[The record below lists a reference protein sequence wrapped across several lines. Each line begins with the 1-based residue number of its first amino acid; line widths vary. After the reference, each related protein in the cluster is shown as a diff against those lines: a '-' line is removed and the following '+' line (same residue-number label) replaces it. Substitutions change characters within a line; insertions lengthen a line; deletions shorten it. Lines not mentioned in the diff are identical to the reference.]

1 MATLGNMNTAAA
13 RRGTPAGAAAAL
25 GSPVDRFLMN
35 AMRFMGQPYK
45 WGGGHGGTMRGPG
58 PVDCSGL
65 VQQAARMAGLNF
77 DGTAAIQQRRAKPV
91 AMNALKPGDL
101 VFRGNPASHVGIY
114 IGDGK
119 VLHSPKTGDVVKIT
133 SVDRF
138 TSAGRPAAFEGIR
151 PNPLAP
157 VAPVAPGRRLTPV
170 APPVAPPKL
179 VGPGEPSALDLP
191 PAPLRPGAPVPS
203 YRERFGHRGYVKD
216 GADPALLELA
226 RAAVAK
232 APELARTPL
241 GQAIADGRLSP
252 DDVKTLQQFL
262 EARGFSVGDTGVDGK
277 YGPRTHRALAAF
289 LEGREAA

>member
-1 MATLGNMNTAAA
+1 MATLGMNMAAA
-13 RRGTPAGAAAAL
+13 RRATPAGAAAL

-45 WGGGHGGTMRGPG
+45 WGGGHGGTMGGPG

-91 AMNALKPGDL
+91 ALNALKPGDL

-133 SVDRF
+133 TVNGF
-138 TSAGRPAAFEGIR
+138 TSAGRPVAFDGLR
-151 PNPLAP
+151 PNPVAPLAP
-157 VAPVAPGRRLTPV
+157 AAPGRVP
-170 APPVAPPKL
+170 APVAPPKL
-179 VGPGEPSALDLP
+179 VGPGEPSALELP
-191 PAPLRPGAPVPS
+191 PAPIRPGGPVPA
-203 YRERFGHRGYVKD
+203 YRERFGRQGYVKN

-226 RAAVAK
+226 RAAVAR

-241 GQAIADGRLSP
+241 GQAIADGRLEP
-252 DDVKTLQQFL
+252 DDVKGLQRFL
-262 EARGFSVGDTGVDGK
+262 EARGFNVGDTGVDGK
-277 YGPRTHRALAAF
+277 YGPRTHRALTAF
-289 LEGREAA
+289 LEGRPAA